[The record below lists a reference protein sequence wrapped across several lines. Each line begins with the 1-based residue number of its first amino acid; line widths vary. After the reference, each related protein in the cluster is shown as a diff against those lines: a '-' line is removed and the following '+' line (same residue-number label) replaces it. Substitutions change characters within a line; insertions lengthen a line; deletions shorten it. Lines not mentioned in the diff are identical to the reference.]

1 MDFNGL
7 STDQA
12 PPIWVPLRFFLT
24 APFFGML
31 AGVLIFFSD
40 IFVLKSRYSMDSVV
54 ITHVM
59 TIGFLSFVMLGAITQ
74 MLPVLAGV
82 KIPKVDL
89 VAKVSYAMLLIGAVF
104 MFLGLSKDN
113 PTFTTVSFIGLG
125 GGFLTILS
133 AIAIS
138 LKEVGH
144 FTATVRGIA
153 TSVFFAF
160 AIVFMG
166 LYLLYGFITQDIT
179 QVHMIVTNI
188 HSVWAIFGFG
198 VILIIG
204 AAFQI
209 LPMFYVAPRFKQFCK
224 KRVVWLISTGLVLW
238 LLLNVFYDK
247 YALLAKAWIALFIW
261 AFATTVW
268 IKLNK
273 RKRPVSDITVWYWR
287 AASVFLTLGSFTWIF
302 GEYFRDEYIVMV
314 AILIGGGFIL
324 SIMVGMLYKIV
335 PFLVWFHLN
344 AQGYMS
350 IPTMNEMINK
360 NLARLQFVLQIGALV
375 GFIFSFYMPELL
387 KLSALSFIASMMIL
401 EYNIIAPAVVY
412 IKTKKTKP
420 DFDMSMFATS

>member
-7 STDQA
+7 SIDQA
-12 PPIWVPLRFFLT
+12 PPIWAPLRFFLT

-54 ITHVM
+54 IAHVM

-82 KIPKVDL
+82 KIPKVNL
-89 VAKVSYAMLLIGAVF
+89 VAKVSYTMLLIGAVF
-104 MFLGLSKDN
+104 MFLGLSQGN
-113 PTFTTVSFIGLG
+113 PTFTTVSFVGLG

-188 HSVWAIFGFG
+188 HSVWAIFRFG

-204 AAFQI
+204 VAFQI
-209 LPMFYVAPRFKQFCK
+209 LPMFYVAPKFKRFCK
-224 KRVVWLISTGLVLW
+224 KGL
-238 LLLNVFYDK
+238 
-247 YALLAKAWIALFIW
+247 
-261 AFATTVW
+261 
-268 IKLNK
+268 
-273 RKRPVSDITVWYWR
+273 
-287 AASVFLTLGSFTWIF
+287 F
-302 GEYFRDEYIVMV
+302 G
-314 AILIGGGFIL
+314 L
-324 SIMVGMLYKIV
+324 
-335 PFLVWFHLN
+335 
-344 AQGYMS
+344 
-350 IPTMNEMINK
+350 
-360 NLARLQFVLQIGALV
+360 
-375 GFIFSFYMPELL
+375 
-387 KLSALSFIASMMIL
+387 
-401 EYNIIAPAVVY
+401 
-412 IKTKKTKP
+412 
-420 DFDMSMFATS
+420 